1 MKIKKNQLM
10 QMNLKKK
17 SEEIQLMMI
26 SIGVI
31 VHLLVWLVILDVDGV
46 MTVIYQNSCAD
57 VRILVI
63 KTDNFI

>member
-1 MKIKKNQLM
+1 
-10 QMNLKKK
+10 
-17 SEEIQLMMI
+17 MMI

>member
-1 MKIKKNQLM
+1 M

-17 SEEIQLMMI
+17 SEEIQLMMT
-26 SIGVI
+26 SIGVV
-31 VHLLVWLVILDVDGV
+31 VHLLVWLAILDVDGV

>member
-1 MKIKKNQLM
+1 M